1 MGVPWS
7 HGCKDDPP
15 QTCGIDLMAL
25 TSLVPFKGP
34 GFLRTVGGFLL
45 KVGGSIQGNK
55 WGKSSR
61 ELKKSNVKAIAENGN
76 MHLVICRP
84 VILHHVDRHNYL

>member
-1 MGVPWS
+1 MDNLG
-7 HGCKDDPP
+7 
-15 QTCGIDLMAL
+15 QMAL